1 MYRLDRVI
9 DIKNGLST
17 HTCSNIIHMGR
28 TLTVHALEM
37 ELGEEAVFLCGSRR
51 FGYHIPDSDMDIA
64 IYYKTISGEKL
75 STEHLIY
82 LDMFEFIRGLH
93 PKGIE
98 KDKLIREDTS
108 IEHKRDN
115 ENTGAVV
122 FYIPAFDIHLRVH
135 TDMTTFQKEK
145 KIHELMEK
153 RVPVRIIDK
162 IKYYRS
168 NDPSNYPIKGVNIYK
183 SLKEQYV
190 DNDPS
195 LFKRLYWYITSYLHH
210 PKEFM

>member
-1 MYRLDRVI
+1 MHKVGQVTKVYDELP
-9 DIKNGLST
+9 T
-17 HTCSNIIHMGR
+17 FTCSNIKHMGR
-28 TLTVHALEM
+28 TLTLHSLEM
-37 ELGEEAVFLCGSRR
+37 ELGEDSVFVCGSHR
-51 FGYHIPDSDMDIA
+51 FGYQIPESDMDIA

-82 LDMFEFIRGLH
+82 LDIFELIRGLH
-93 PKGIE
+93 PEGIT
-98 KDKLIREDTS
+98 KDKLIREDVS
-108 IEHKRDN
+108 IEHRYDR
-115 ENTGAVV
+115 ESTGAIV
-122 FYIPAFDIHLRVH
+122 FYIPTLDIHLRVH
-135 TDMTTFQKEK
+135 TDMDAFQKEK

-153 RVPVRIIDK
+153 RIPVRIIDK

-168 NDPSNYPIKGVNIYK
+168 NDPSDYPIKGVNIYK

>member
-1 MYRLDRVI
+1 MHKVGQVTKVYDELP
-9 DIKNGLST
+9 T
-17 HTCSNIIHMGR
+17 FTCSDIRHMGR
-28 TLTVHALEM
+28 TLTLHSLET
-37 ELGEEAVFLCGSRR
+37 ELGKEAVFLCGSHR
-51 FGYHIPDSDMDIA
+51 FGYHTRDSDMDIT
-64 IYYKTISGEKL
+64 IYYKTIGGEKI

-108 IEHKRDN
+108 VEHKRDN

-135 TDMTTFQKEK
+135 TDMATFQNEK
-145 KIHELMEK
+145 KVHDLVVK
-153 RVPVRIIDK
+153 RVPKRIIEK
-162 IKYYRS
+162 IRYYRL
-168 NDPSNYPIKGVNIYK
+168 NDPSDYPIKGANIYK

-190 DNDPS
+190 DGNPNI
-195 LFKRLYWYITSYLHH
+195 LRRLYWWITSYLHH